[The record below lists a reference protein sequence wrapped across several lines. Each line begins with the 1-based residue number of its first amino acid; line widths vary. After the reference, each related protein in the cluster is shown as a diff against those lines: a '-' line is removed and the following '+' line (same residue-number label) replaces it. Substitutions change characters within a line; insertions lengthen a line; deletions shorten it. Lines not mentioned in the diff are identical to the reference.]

1 MIEEQ
6 YPHKWRALLGLCLL
20 SFTAFL
26 DFTIVNT
33 ALPFIQ
39 KDLNANVIQL
49 QWITNI
55 FAMILSA
62 TMIAAGRLADLL
74 GRTKLFYIGIIIFGI
89 AAFGAGNASNIEWL
103 IFFRALQSLG
113 ASIAFTVSIAL
124 LPQAFP
130 PDEQTRATGI
140 YSAITGAGLALG
152 PFIGGV
158 LINLLSWRWVFW
170 VNLPIIVIGFFLCIG
185 S

>member
-55 FAMILSA
+55 FAMI
-62 TMIAAGRLADLL
+62 
-74 GRTKLFYIGIIIFGI
+74 FYMFAII
-89 AAFGAGNASNIEWL
+89 L
-103 IFFRALQSLG
+103 I
-113 ASIAFTVSIAL
+113 
-124 LPQAFP
+124 
-130 PDEQTRATGI
+130 
-140 YSAITGAGLALG
+140 
-152 PFIGGV
+152 
-158 LINLLSWRWVFW
+158 
-170 VNLPIIVIGFFLCIG
+170 
-185 S
+185 